1 MRIVIVGS
9 GYVGKSIGSY
19 MSKLGHEVFY
29 YDSSKKVLDDLKR
42 LGENVIYSPK
52 EFPRNVD
59 VYAIS
64 VPTPVRN
71 DGTQDLS
78 AVINALG
85 SIATP
90 LRENSSNKP
99 IIMIKSTI
107 LPLTTEKKIIP
118 HLKEITGLN
127 PNKDFGII
135 YSPEFITEIHH
146 TWTDDPRFAINAEKE
161 MLVIGESNIK
171 VWGDIIV
178 NELYLGRKKAFRTNY
193 RTAEAI
199 KYVLNAALATR
210 ISFWNEI
217 FLIMEKL
224 DIDSDVIAKI
234 VGSDPR
240 VGPYGTVH
248 KKAFGGKC
256 LPKDLKTF
264 IKFAEKYHNP
274 VLLKAVQ
281 YINEYMASHYGV
293 RE

>member
-1 MRIVIVGS
+1 MGS
-9 GYVGKSIGSY
+9 GYVGRSIGSY
-19 MSKLGHEVFY
+19 MSRLGHEVFY
-29 YDSSKKVLDDLKR
+29 YDSSKTVLDNLRKLGEKVLYNLKYSHI
-42 LGENVIYSPK
+42 NINIYI
-52 EFPRNVD
+52 
-59 VYAIS
+59 IS
-64 VPTPVRN
+64 VPTPVRD

-78 AVINALG
+78 AVIDALEN
-85 SIATP
+85 IAP
-90 LRENSSNKP
+90 SLRKNSSNKP
-99 IIMIKSTI
+99 IIIIKSTI

-118 HLKEITGLN
+118 RLKELTGLN
-127 PNKDFGII
+127 PNEDFGVI

-146 TWTDDPRFAINAEKE
+146 TWTNDPQFRINAEKE
-161 MLVIGESNIK
+161 MLVIGESDIK
-171 VWGDIIV
+171 FWGDIVV
-178 NELYLGRKKAFRTNY
+178 NKLYLGRKKAFRTNY

-240 VGPYGTVH
+240 IGFYGTIH

-264 IKFAEKYHNP
+264 IKFTEKYHNP
-274 VLLKAVQ
+274 ILLKAVQ